1 MEAGIKAFCYCVN
14 QLFYTVVHGNVG
26 LQIAYNVYDNIIS
39 NNKKDE
45 VVRSEDIEGYRRD
58 KTIKEILKFIGD
70 ENNKGLQ
77 TAYNADNSISN
88 NTKKNT
94 EDTSNTVLKKNKQ
107 KKELKKKDEVVRSED
122 IKGYRGDKTI
132 EEILKFI
139 GDESGDS
146 KKNKDCKI
154 KNKIK
159 SPNEKSSDNDCNRP
173 KNDEMKMSI
182 YNSIEE
188 VSTTIFQPIDSLD
201 NESKLIK
208 SIKKGKKVPKQNQS
222 SEKFTS
228 TEQTLDVLSSKP
240 QDTESADFLLV
251 TKNQKRRKQ
260 KSQNKL
266 NTITSNFPIQDS
278 NLLSPYIQPKSVKNE
293 KKRKSTSSMPHSNKS
308 EDNSN
313 LDSVHSLLAS
323 STLSKQPSYKEA
335 SKTDMTKP
343 VSVVIM
349 YNEYEVDESLSFG
362 FEVDQ
367 NLLIDSVN
375 DYSPKRKSQNK
386 LNTITSNFP
395 TQDSNLLSPYTQ
407 LKSVKN
413 EKKRKSTSSMPHSN
427 KSEDNSNL
435 DSVHSLLASSTLSK
449 QPSYKEASKTDMT
462 KPVSVV
468 IMYNE
473 YEVDESLSFGFEV
486 DQNLLIDSVNDYSPK
501 RKSQNKLNTI
511 TSNFPTQDSNLLSPY
526 TQPKS
531 VKNEKKR
538 KSTSSMPHSNKSE
551 DNSNLDSVHSLLA
564 SSTLSKQPSYKEA
577 SKTDMTK
584 PVSVVI
590 MYNEYEVD
598 ESLSFGFEV
607 DQNLLIDSVN
617 DYSPKRK
624 SQNKL
629 NTITSNFP
637 TQDSNLLSPYTQP
650 KSVKNEKKRK
660 STSSMAHSNK
670 SEDNSNLDT
679 VHSLLASST
688 LSKQP
693 SYKEASKTDMTK
705 PVSVVIMYN
714 EYEVDESLSFGFEVD
729 QNLLIDSVNDYS
741 PSISMPT
748 PTENN
753 YEEVVL
759 SVKQAWQDVE
769 KEKIDGINGKS

>member
-1 MEAGIKAFCYCVN
+1 MEAGIKTFCYCVN
-14 QLFYTVVHGNVG
+14 QLFYTVVHDNLG
-26 LQIAYNVYDNIIS
+26 LQIAYNVYNDIIS

-45 VVRSEDIEGYRRD
+45 VVRSDDIEGYRRD
-58 KTIKEILKFIGD
+58 KTIKKILKFIGD
-70 ENNKGLQ
+70 ESNDSKIKVPKQNQSSEKFTSIEQ
-77 TAYNADNSISN
+77 TLD
-88 NTKKNT
+88 KKNT

-139 GDESGDS
+139 GVESSDS

-154 KNKIK
+154 ENKIK

-201 NESKLIK
+201 DESKLIK
-208 SIKKGKKVPKQNQS
+208 SSKKGKKKVPKQNQS

-228 TEQTLDVLSSKP
+228 TEQILDVLSSKP
-240 QDTESADFLLV
+240 QDTDSADFLLV
-251 TKNQKRRKQ
+251 TKKQKRRKQ

-266 NTITSNFPIQDS
+266 NTT
-278 NLLSPYIQPKSVKNE
+278 
-293 KKRKSTSSMPHSNKS
+293 
-308 EDNSN
+308 
-313 LDSVHSLLAS
+313 
-323 STLSKQPSYKEA
+323 
-335 SKTDMTKP
+335 
-343 VSVVIM
+343 
-349 YNEYEVDESLSFG
+349 
-362 FEVDQ
+362 
-367 NLLIDSVN
+367 
-375 DYSPKRKSQNK
+375 
-386 LNTITSNFP
+386 
-395 TQDSNLLSPYTQ
+395 
-407 LKSVKN
+407 
-413 EKKRKSTSSMPHSN
+413 
-427 KSEDNSNL
+427 
-435 DSVHSLLASSTLSK
+435 
-449 QPSYKEASKTDMT
+449 
-462 KPVSVV
+462 
-468 IMYNE
+468 
-473 YEVDESLSFGFEV
+473 
-486 DQNLLIDSVNDYSPK
+486 
-501 RKSQNKLNTI
+501 

-564 SSTLSKQPSYKEA
+564 SSTLSKQPSFKEA
-577 SKTDMTK
+577 SKTDMAK
-584 PVSVVI
+584 PASVTVAVPPQSVPPTVCVPKLKKQNPAII
-590 MYNEYEVD
+590 MYNEHEVD

-607 DQNLLIDSVN
+607 DQHLLVDSVN

-629 NTITSNFP
+629 NTTTSNFP

-660 STSSMAHSNK
+660 STFSMPQSNK
-670 SEDNSNLDT
+670 SEDNSILDS

-705 PVSVVIMYN
+705 SASVTVAVPPQSVSPTVCVPKTKKQNPAIIMYN

-729 QNLLIDSVNDYS
+729 QHLPIDSVNDYS

-748 PTENN
+748 PIEYN

-759 SVKQAWQDVE
+759 SVKQ
-769 KEKIDGINGKS
+769 GLN